1 MNKEAS
7 KIIQILIVPWLLLS
21 IIGPHFMSSML
32 ALTSLCVVLSLFFR
46 IRNPIYATLFFALLF
61 QWLAINI
68 KIFYGN
74 FLNIPLDEQFSY
86 YQNIYR
92 LYDANTKSNIGLICF
107 SLGLYWVTNKKM
119 SQLTID
125 KIIDPSYSV
134 RKILICYLILTFGFS
149 FLFILKNYIPGLNT
163 ILMAFSKL
171 KWGVF
176 IWAYVY
182 ANYYKKDLKLL
193 YIVIFVEILIG
204 FTGYFSSFKN
214 IIIITFVGMLSV
226 VYQID
231 TSKLFKFIILG
242 ALTLMLGLVWTSVK
256 VEFRDYLSGGGGQNV
271 VVSQSD
277 GANKMVSLLEELTFE
292 DMGDALEDLLD
303 RISYIE
309 FFSIT
314 LDNVPE
320 KIPYQD
326 GDIFTNAV
334 SFYFKPRIFFPNK
347 GVIDDSEHTN
357 KYTMLGLV
365 GGGQA
370 SHSIGYM
377 TDAYIDFGPINMFP
391 FLAFLGA
398 IFGYVISLFF
408 NKSKTMFWA
417 VIFITPFYF
426 LISGFSFN
434 MIKVMGNM
442 ITYAVP
448 VFLLRNLLYRYF
460 DKYFRTINT
469 N

>member
-1 MNKEAS
+1 
-7 KIIQILIVPWLLLS
+7 
-21 IIGPHFMSSML
+21 
-32 ALTSLCVVLSLFFR
+32 
-46 IRNPIYATLFFALLF
+46 
-61 QWLAINI
+61 
-68 KIFYGN
+68 
-74 FLNIPLDEQFSY
+74 
-86 YQNIYR
+86 
-92 LYDANTKSNIGLICF
+92 
-107 SLGLYWVTNKKM
+107 M

>member
-1 MNKEAS
+1 M
-7 KIIQILIVPWLLLS
+7 
-21 IIGPHFMSSML
+21 GPHFMSSLL
-32 ALTSLCVVLSLFFR
+32 AFISLVVLLQLFFR
-46 IRNPIYATLFFALLF
+46 LRNPIYATLFFALFF

-74 FLNIPLDEQFSY
+74 IVNLPLEEQFSF
-86 YQNIYR
+86 YQNIFR
-92 LYDANTKSNIGLICF
+92 LYDANTISNLGLICF
-107 SLGLYWVTNKKM
+107 SIGLYWMTNKRM
-119 SQLTID
+119 SHLTVD
-125 KIIDPSYSV
+125 KIIDSSYSV

-176 IWAYVY
+176 LWAYIY
-182 ANYYKKDLKLL
+182 ANYYKRDLKLL
-193 YIVIFVEILIG
+193 YIVILVEVLIG
-204 FTGYFSSFKN
+204 FTGYFSSFKD
-214 IIIITFVGMLSV
+214 IILITFIGILSV

-231 TSKLFKFIILG
+231 TSKMFKFFILG
-242 ALTLMLGLVWTSVK
+242 VFTVMLGLVWTSVK
-256 VEFRDYLSGGGGQNV
+256 SEFRDYLSGGGGQKV

-277 GANKMVSLLEELTFE
+277 AVNKMIFLLGDLSFE
-292 DMGDALEDLLD
+292 DMEDATDDLLD

-320 KIPYQD
+320 KIPFQN
-326 GDIFTNAV
+326 GDIFQNAV

-377 TDAYIDFGPINMFP
+377 TDAYIDYGPVNMYP
-391 FLAFLGA
+391 FLLFLGA
-398 IFGYVISLFF
+398 IFGFVINVFF
-408 NKSKTMFWA
+408 KKSKNMFWA
-417 VIFITPFYF
+417 VIFIVPFYF
-426 LISGFSFN
+426 LINVYSFN
-434 MIKVMGNM
+434 MIKIMGNM
-442 ITYAVP
+442 ITYFIP
-448 VFLLRNLLYRYF
+448 VFLLKNLLYRYF
-460 DKYFRTINT
+460 DKYFRKIQT